1 MSEAVREKKLP
12 GFRKYKPYPAY
23 KDSGVEWLGEVPA
36 HWEVK
41 KIKHTTYVKGRI
53 GWQNLRTEEFVDEG
67 VLCITGTDFN
77 VNSGMVNF
85 KEAYRVSEER
95 YNQDPYIQLKEN
107 DLLITKDGSIGK
119 VALVKGLHEKATL
132 NSGIFVTRP
141 LNKNYLQEYMYWV
154 LNSIVFTSF
163 INYLSSGTTIK
174 HLYQNIFQEFVYPLP
189 DYNEQMSIS
198 FFLDR
203 ETAKIDALIAKQV
216 RLIEL
221 LQEKRTALIT
231 RAVTKGLDPDVPMKD
246 SGVEWLGE
254 IPAHWEVLPLKRR
267 FEVRLGKMLQN
278 EPKSS
283 HDEYLPYLRAVN
295 ITWKGVDTS
304 DINRMWF
311 SPREKQLYDLQK
323 YDLLVSEGGDVGRSA
338 LWQGEIE
345 NCYIQNAVNRVRS
358 LGNDKTVFLYYW
370 MFMLKHI
377 GYIDMLCS
385 KATIGHFTAE
395 KVEKILVI
403 FPPPKEQQLI
413 IEVLDK
419 EISKINKL
427 IDRIEKAIDII
438 KEYRT
443 ALISAA
449 VTGKIDVRREVP

>member
-1 MSEAVREKKLP
+1 MSEAVKEKTGPDLGK
-12 GFRKYKPYPAY
+12 FKPYPAY
-23 KDSGVEWLGEVPA
+23 KDSGVEWLGEVPE
-36 HWEVK
+36 HWDAYRLKHIVSINMGQSPPSDFYNTDGDGVPFLQGNAEFG
-41 KIKHTTYVKGRI
+41 IKHPSHKYWCSYAMKIAQPG
-53 GWQNLRTEEFVDEG
+53 
-67 VLCITGTDFN
+67 
-77 VNSGMVNF
+77 
-85 KEAYRVSEER
+85 
-95 YNQDPYIQLKEN
+95 
-107 DLLITKDGSIGK
+107 DLLLSVRAPVGEINTADKIYAIGRGLCSLTSGDAIDKGYLWYAMAIFREGLFYATTGSTYDGISIYDLKNLLVVIPPVCEQNKITYF
-119 VALVKGLHEKATL
+119 LNEK
-132 NSGIFVTRP
+132 
-141 LNKNYLQEYMYWV
+141 
-154 LNSIVFTSF
+154 
-163 INYLSSGTTIK
+163 
-174 HLYQNIFQEFVYPLP
+174 
-189 DYNEQMSIS
+189 
-198 FFLDR
+198 
-203 ETAKIDALIAKQV
+203 TAKIDALIAKQE